1 MSAYYF
7 NFNECQDLS
16 LTEIATQKCEP
27 FFFLWSYCSESV
39 HFSLY
44 YQWKRLL
51 LLWKFSGNLG

>member
-27 FFFLWSYCSESV
+27 FFLMV
-39 HFSLY
+39 
-44 YQWKRLL
+44 LL
-51 LLWKFSGNLG
+51 F